1 MKNLWLFLVKY
12 NAFFWFVLF
21 FAFSIFLV
29 VQNNNY
35 QRSSFVNSS
44 NVIIGSFYGNVN
56 SWKEYLSLRT
66 TNEQLTNENALLR
79 QQLQN
84 ITSSD
89 STKDSINIVDSIDD
103 SRYDFLVASVVNNS
117 VNQKS
122 NYLTI
127 NKGSIDGIEKDMGVI
142 TSNGVV
148 GTVLNVSAHF
158 STIKSLLHPDSKISV
173 TLDSTGTAFGS
184 LVWGNNQD
192 PRYAMVR
199 DIPNHVK
206 VYVGQPVFTSG
217 YSTKFPK
224 GIKIGHIVQTDL
236 TSGESFKDIRV
247 LLTTNF
253 INLNHIYIVKDKM
266 AIEKLELEKQ
276 NKDNG

>member
-1 MKNLWLFLVKY
+1 MKNLWLFLVRY

-21 FAFSIFLV
+21 FTFSIFLV

-44 NVIIGSFYGNVN
+44 NVIIGSFYENVN

-66 TNEQLTNENALLR
+66 TNEQLAEENALLR

-84 ITSSD
+84 IMSSD
-89 STKDSINIVDSIDD
+89 STTEAIHFIDSIDE

-127 NKGSIDGIEKDMGVI
+127 DKGTIDGIEKDMGVI

-158 STIKSLLHPDSKISV
+158 STVKSLLHPDSKISV
-173 TLDSTGTAFGS
+173 TLDSSSTAFGS
-184 LVWGNNQD
+184 LVWGNNKD

-253 INLNHIYIVKDKM
+253 VNLNHVYIVKDKM
-266 AIEKLELEKQ
+266 AIEKMELERQ

>member
-1 MKNLWLFLVKY
+1 MKNLWLFLVRY

-21 FAFSIFLV
+21 FTFSIFLV

-89 STKDSINIVDSIDD
+89 TTKDAISIVDSIDD

-173 TLDSTGTAFGS
+173 TLDSTSTAFGS
-184 LVWGNNQD
+184 LVWGNNKD

-253 INLNHIYIVKDKM
+253 INLNHVYIVKDKM

>member
-1 MKNLWLFLVKY
+1 MKNLWLFLVRY

-21 FAFSIFLV
+21 FTFSIFLV

-44 NVIIGSFYGNVN
+44 NVIIGSFYENVN

-66 TNEQLTNENALLR
+66 TNEQLAEENALLR

-84 ITSSD
+84 RMSSD
-89 STKDSINIVDSIDD
+89 STTEDIHFIDSIDE

-127 NKGSIDGIEKDMGVI
+127 DKGTIDGIEKDMGVI

-173 TLDSTGTAFGS
+173 TLDSSSTAFGS
-184 LVWGNNQD
+184 LVWGNNKD

-253 INLNHIYIVKDKM
+253 VNLNHVYIVKDKM
-266 AIEKLELEKQ
+266 AIEKMELERQ